1 MGIFRK
7 MIARVAPS
15 KKRGPGGMNPAIP
28 SDGSIDVAAFRI
40 PTRPPGQVIII
51 MAKIYNTP

>member
-1 MGIFRK
+1 